1 MVLLPSYVSDK
12 HTNTYYMYMYIVQL
26 HPLSLSLF
34 SLDYCVENKSQ
45 CVELITGVG
54 GDDVVMM

>member
-12 HTNTYYMYMYIVQL
+12 HTNTYYMYIVQL
-26 HPLSLSLF
+26 HPLSLSL

>member
-12 HTNTYYMYMYIVQL
+12 HTNTYYMYKYNYI
-26 HPLSLSLF
+26 LSLSLSF

-54 GDDVVMM
+54 

>member
-12 HTNTYYMYMYIVQL
+12 YTNTYYMYIVQL
-26 HPLSLSLF
+26 HPLSLSL

-54 GDDVVMM
+54 

>member
-12 HTNTYYMYMYIVQL
+12 HTNTYYMYV
-26 HPLSLSLF
+26 LSLSF

-45 CVELITGVG
+45 YVELITGVG

>member
-1 MVLLPSYVSDK
+1 MVHLPSYVSDK
-12 HTNTYYMYMYIVQL
+12 HTNTYVQVKL
-26 HPLSLSLF
+26 HPLSLSF

>member
-12 HTNTYYMYMYIVQL
+12 HTNTYYMYKYNYI
-26 HPLSLSLF
+26 LSLSF

-54 GDDVVMM
+54 GDDVIMM

>member
-12 HTNTYYMYMYIVQL
+12 HTNMYYMYI
-26 HPLSLSLF
+26 LSLSF

-54 GDDVVMM
+54 